1 METKVQVTGKLQEE
15 VGSLFDS
22 MYRIA
27 VKIPEGVTISTN
39 RDGFKMEAAAGSVL
53 FNRVVRSGM
62 AQGAGYVLTDAD
74 RAKGAAVLAKKR
86 CGMAQGA
93 GRSGYVL
100 TDADR
105 AKGAAVLA
113 KKRSGAL
120 PAKAGKTPVIRS
132 FRDFGRRYSKGI
144 LGLVDRQDE
153 VVVAR
158 RAWPSSSARNSFMHH
173 IRKVG
178 YDFTPSKGW
187 LRFKIHKANGSA
199 VRSAGGWSRGK
210 ARFCKTW
217 ESCIRTGERVA
228 KSLSDAQV
236 TTFKTMWNNPQVTR
250 KVIGGSYGVNVKIVS
265 AIGKALSLPSRK
277 AMMARHIHLR
287 RVSQQ

>member
-62 AQGAGYVLTDAD
+62 AQGAGH
-74 RAKGAAVLAKKR
+74 
-86 CGMAQGA
+86 
-93 GRSGYVL
+93 VL